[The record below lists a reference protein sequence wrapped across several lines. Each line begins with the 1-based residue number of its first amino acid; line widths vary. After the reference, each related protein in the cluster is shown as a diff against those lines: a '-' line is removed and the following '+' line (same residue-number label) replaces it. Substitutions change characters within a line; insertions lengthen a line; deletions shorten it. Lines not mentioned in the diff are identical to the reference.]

1 MEYMNEVLENAPIAW
16 LARRIDAKTLEQV
29 IKKRKPEIVYRD
41 NKLMYT
47 ERIYFNQVERLSDI
61 GYIEKID
68 FKPQLGERS
77 IIYGKLINQ
86 VENYLKKGLYT
97 ESEGNE
103 NLVITEKLS
112 TFTKNFSNSEKRNL
126 IKNRDAF
133 SRAIFFYKEKNILK
147 AHEKQFIFINFKY
160 RAIDGRLKNLKNVNN
175 ATISSIE
182 TIEIFLNKQTF
193 NNIICFYNNRK
204 SKNKK
209 LGKGNSV
216 RKMVGD
222 LAFIL
227 PKRLNFYKP
236 LILKEAMASDFR
248 NAVFEGISYE
258 KIEKVVSSMQYTDKI
273 RIGFERIL
281 DFYYT
286 GCEKRKNDEINF
298 KDEIY
303 NLIFSVPKA
312 DNHIRWFFII
322 HLFNYILIDCL
333 IPLTLT
339 SIKKGKNYHGLL
351 GKMYSEHEIKK

>member
-1 MEYMNEVLENAPIAW
+1 MNEVLENAPIIW
-16 LARRIDAKTLEQV
+16 LARRVDAETLKRV

-41 NKLMYT
+41 NKIMFT
-47 ERIYFNQVERLSDI
+47 ERIYTNQVERLLNG

-86 VENYLKKGLYT
+86 IENYLKKGLYT

-103 NLVITEKLS
+103 NLIIKEKLS
-112 TFTKNFSNSEKRNL
+112 IFSKNFSNSEKRNL

-133 SRAIFFYKEKNILK
+133 SRAIFFYKENNILK

-160 RAIDGRLKNLKNVNN
+160 RALDGRLKNLQNINN
-175 ATISSIE
+175 IETSSIE
-182 TIEIFLNKQTF
+182 AIEIFLNKQTF
-193 NNIICFYNNRK
+193 HSIILFYNNK
-204 SKNKK
+204 NKYNKK

-216 RKMVGD
+216 RKMVAD

-236 LILKEAMASDFR
+236 LILKESMASDFR
-248 NAVFEGISYE
+248 KVVFEGISYK
-258 KIEKVVSSMQYTDKI
+258 KILKVVSSIQYTDKI

-281 DFYYT
+281 DVYYT

-298 KDEIY
+298 EDEIY
-303 NLIFSVPKA
+303 NLIFPTPKA
-312 DNHIRWFFII
+312 DNLIRWLFLI
-322 HLFNYILIDCL
+322 HLFNYILIDCF

-339 SIKKGKNYHGLL
+339 SMKKGKSWHLL
-351 GKMYSEHEIKK
+351 IGKCTENTK